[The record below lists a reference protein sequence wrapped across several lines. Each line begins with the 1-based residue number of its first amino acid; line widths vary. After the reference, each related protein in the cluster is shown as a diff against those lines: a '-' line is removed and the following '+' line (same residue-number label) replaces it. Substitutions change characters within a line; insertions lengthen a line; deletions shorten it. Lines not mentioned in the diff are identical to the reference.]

1 MDDVRSCFVAS
12 EVVDLDVAV
21 DPLAALLAVEE
32 LLFESGAV

>member
-12 EVVDLDVAV
+12 EVAV